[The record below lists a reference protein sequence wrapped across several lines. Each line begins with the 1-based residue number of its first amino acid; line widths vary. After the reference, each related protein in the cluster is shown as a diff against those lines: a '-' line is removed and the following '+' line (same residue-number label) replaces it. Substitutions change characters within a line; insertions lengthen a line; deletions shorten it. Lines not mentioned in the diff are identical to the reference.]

1 MLYDVKEEKNV
12 PAIILCMGK
21 KLHNLLN
28 DLAFPKSSASL
39 AYKPIADFLIK
50 HLSSS
55 ANTFCERI
63 KFCKCL
69 QFKDEPIQ
77 DFSARE
83 KKITI
88 FCRDILNKNLLEQ
101 FLGGLKNENI

>member
-28 DLAFPKSSASL
+28 GLAFPKSSASL

-50 HLSSS
+50 PLSFS
-55 ANTFCERI
+55 ANTFCEMI

-69 QFKDEPIQ
+69 QFKNEPIQ
-77 DFSARE
+77 DIF
-83 KKITI
+83 KTYKTI
-88 FCRDILNKNLLEQ
+88 RDILNK
-101 FLGGLKNENI
+101 K